1 MSSLNET
8 LTGGVYGAYGM
19 GTSPFAMR
27 GPTGAFS
34 LISVAIFLIISLILY
49 CVTLPHV
56 VFYGE
61 VGAEKNESCKPSAAA
76 IMAHGFL
83 NLFINGVMVLLFFWY
98 PSYRGQMWNQMR
110 NAGFT
115 GARQYLGQGLINAG
129 NSVYRG

>member
-8 LTGGVYGAYGM
+8 LTGGVYGTGI
-19 GTSPFAMR
+19 GTNYYAMR
-27 GPTGAFS
+27 GQGAFS

-83 NLFINGVMVLLFFWY
+83 NLFINGAMVLLFFWY

-110 NAGFT
+110 NAGLQ
-115 GARQYLGQGLINAG
+115 GMRQGLGQGFINTG
-129 NSVYRG
+129 TYLQR

>member
-8 LTGGVYGAYGM
+8 LTGGVYGTGI
-19 GTSPFAMR
+19 GTNYYAMR
-27 GPTGAFS
+27 GQGAFS

-61 VGAEKNESCKPSAAA
+61 VGVEKNESCKPSVAA
-76 IMAHGFL
+76 IFAHGFL
-83 NLFINGVMVLLFFWY
+83 NLLINGVMVLLFFWY

-110 NAGFT
+110 NNWFT
-115 GARQYLGQGLINAG
+115 GARQGLGQGFISAG
-129 NSVYRG
+129 NYITR